1 MKRLTGYFVVAGAV
15 LLGGVWV
22 AAQVSLNTFEP
33 GTVIESSAVNENFK
47 ALNEGKQNRIT
58 GACAE
63 GFAVRI
69 VNEDGTVVCEM
80 DDGGGGGNA
89 GVQSLNGQTGAIS
102 LQAGSNIAID
112 DSESG
117 QIVISTTATTTSAI
131 PAGAVMSFNLQTCPD
146 GWSLFTEGI
155 GRTVV
160 GYAPGGTLAGT
171 VGEDLDNLE
180 SRAHGHLNNP
190 PDQIGFTSTDGS
202 HNHVW
207 AEIRTADWYSGD
219 GTKITNWDDG
229 MGTGGDGFY
238 PPGSP
243 GLRQYKYLTSSDGD
257 HSHSVSL
264 DSFISGPGASHL
276 PYIQLLMCQKD

>member
-33 GTVIESSAVNENFK
+33 GTVIESSAVNKNFE

-63 GFAVRI
+63 GFAIRI

-131 PAGAVMSFNLQTCPD
+131 PAGAVMSFNLETCPD

-171 VGEDLDNLE
+171 VGEDLDDLG
-180 SRAHGHLNNP
+180 SQVHDHYINP
-190 PDQIGFTSTDGS
+190 PDSIGFTSTDGS

-207 AEIRTADWYSGD
+207 AQKSKRDWYSGSGALIVD
-219 GTKITNWDDG
+219 WDDG
-229 MGTGGDGFY
+229 MGTGGSMFY
-238 PPGSP
+238 PIGADTLSTVDFF
-243 GLRQYKYLTSSDGD
+243 TSNEGD
-257 HSHSVSL
+257 HSHSVSIDGFFS
-264 DSFISGPGASHL
+264 DSNAGHL